1 MASGAAQRAERLRAD
16 DMLTPTAAAKAT
28 GVPVA
33 TVRSWAESGRAIA
46 LPVSKSAYRLPRW
59 QFAPAIWDAL
69 PQLSKALHF
78 TGRWRLL
85 SFLETPLGGLAGLTP
100 RQSIEQGELQ
110 RVLALAA
117 EEA

>member
-1 MASGAAQRAERLRAD
+1 MARSAPARSERLQAG
-16 DMLTPTAAAKAT
+16 DMLSITQAAKAA
-28 GVPVA
+28 GVTAA
-33 TVRSWAESGRAIA
+33 TIKAWIKVGRAIA
-46 LPVSKSAYRLPRW
+46 LPMSRNAHSLPAW

-69 PQLSKALHF
+69 PLLSSALNW
-78 TGRWRLL
+78 TGPWRLL

-100 RQSIEQGELQ
+100 RQSLEQGDLQ